1 MNLVFSLLTADMD
14 RRGFSCGE
22 AALDTY
28 LQQQA
33 GQDMRRGFATVIAA
47 RESSR
52 PEKIIGFYS
61 IAAASVL
68 LDTLPEATARKMPR
82 YPSVPAIRLG
92 RLAVT
97 QEMQGR
103 HVGSLLVWDAMQR
116 CCRNE
121 LAWAVLL
128 VDAKKDSLAV
138 FYEKFLFRRFADRK
152 NSLWISRRQVEHL
165 LDTTAA
171 FITTPHDTL

>member
-1 MNLVFSLLTADMD
+1 MKLVFSLLTPDMD
-14 RRGFSCGE
+14 RNGFACGE
-22 AALDTY
+22 AALDAY
-28 LQQQA
+28 LQKQA

-47 RESSR
+47 REPSN
-52 PEKIIGFYS
+52 PKKVIGFYS
-61 IAAASVL
+61 LAAASVL
-68 LDTLPEATARKMPR
+68 LDALPEATARKMPR
-82 YPSVPAIRLG
+82 YPSVPAIRLR

-128 VDAKKDSLAV
+128 VDAKSDRLAA
-138 FYEKFLFRRFADRK
+138 FYEKILFRRFSDRQC
-152 NSLWISRRQVEHL
+152 SLWISRRQAEHL
-165 LDTTAA
+165 LA
-171 FITTPHDTL
+171 L

>member
-1 MNLVFSLLTADMD
+1 MKLVFSLLTPDMD
-14 RRGFSCGE
+14 RNGFACGE
-22 AALDTY
+22 AALDAY
-28 LQQQA
+28 LQKQA

-47 RESSR
+47 REPSN
-52 PEKIIGFYS
+52 PEKVIGFYS
-61 IAAASVL
+61 LAAASVL
-68 LDTLPEATARKMPR
+68 LDARPEATARKMPR

-128 VDAKKDSLAV
+128 VDAKSDRLAA
-138 FYEKFLFRRFADRK
+138 FYEKFLCRRFSDRQC
-152 NSLWISRRQVEHL
+152 SLWISRRQVEHL
-165 LDTTAA
+165 LAR
-171 FITTPHDTL
+171 

>member
-1 MNLVFSLLTADMD
+1 MKLVFSLLTPDMD
-14 RRGFSCGE
+14 RNGFACGE
-22 AALDTY
+22 AALDAY
-28 LQQQA
+28 LQKQA

-47 RESSR
+47 REPLN
-52 PEKIIGFYS
+52 PEKVIGFYS
-61 IAAASVL
+61 LAAASVL
-68 LDTLPEATARKMPR
+68 LDALPEATARKMPR

-128 VDAKKDSLAV
+128 AEAKSDRLAA
-138 FYEKFLFRRFADRK
+138 FYEKILFRRFSDRQC
-152 NSLWISRRQVEHL
+152 SLWISRRQAEHL
-165 LDTTAA
+165 LAR
-171 FITTPHDTL
+171 

>member
-1 MNLVFSLLTADMD
+1 MKLVFSLLTPDMD
-14 RRGFSCGE
+14 RSGFACGE
-22 AALDTY
+22 AALDAY
-28 LQQQA
+28 LQKQA

-47 RESSR
+47 RESST
-52 PEKIIGFYS
+52 PEKVIGFYS
-61 IAAASVL
+61 LAAASVL
-68 LDTLPEATARKMPR
+68 LDALPETTARKMPR

-128 VDAKKDSLAV
+128 VDAKSDRVAA
-138 FYEKFLFRRFADRK
+138 FYEKFLFRRFSDRQY
-152 NSLWISRRQVEHL
+152 SLWISRRQVEHL
-165 LDTTAA
+165 LAR
-171 FITTPHDTL
+171 